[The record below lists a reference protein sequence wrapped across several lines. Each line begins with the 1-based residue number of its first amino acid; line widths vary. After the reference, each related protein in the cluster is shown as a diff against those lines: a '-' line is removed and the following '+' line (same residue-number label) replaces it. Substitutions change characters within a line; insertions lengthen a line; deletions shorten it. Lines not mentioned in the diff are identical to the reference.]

1 MRSTP
6 TARSLPATDVHL
18 AIRELITA
26 HGGRVTR
33 TRVAVIET
41 LQASSQPM
49 SHEELGASLAAID
62 VPHDRVTLYRALDW
76 LVEQGI
82 ARRIAGSDRA
92 WRFEVVRA
100 DSHRH
105 AHFHCDRCG
114 QVICLESL
122 QPAVAVALPDGYRL
136 DRAELVFHGACA
148 TCGEQRIAPDG
159 ASNPS
164 ASKSSASKHTAN
176 KP

>member
-1 MRSTP
+1 MTSQHPTRSAP
-6 TARSLPATDVHL
+6 RSDTHL
-18 AIRELITA
+18 ATRELIAA

-33 TRVAVIET
+33 TRVAVIEA
-41 LQASSQPM
+41 LQASARPM
-49 SHEELGASLAAID
+49 SHEELGSSLAALD

-92 WRFEVVRA
+92 WRFEAVRP

-114 QVICLESL
+114 RVICLESL
-122 QPAVAVALPDGYRL
+122 QPTAAVALPDGYRL

-148 TCGEQRIAPDG
+148 TCGVQTLGPDDGDG
-159 ASNPS
+159 A
-164 ASKSSASKHTAN
+164 
-176 KP
+176 